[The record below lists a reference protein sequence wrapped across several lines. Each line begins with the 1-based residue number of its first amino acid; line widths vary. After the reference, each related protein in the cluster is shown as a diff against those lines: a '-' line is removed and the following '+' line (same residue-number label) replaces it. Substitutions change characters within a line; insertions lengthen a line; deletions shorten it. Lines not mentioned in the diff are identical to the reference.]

1 MSRELCRFRHPPQG
15 AMVIWE
21 LTRHCNLACL
31 HCCTDSS
38 PQVSREHDLP
48 AAMIIKAI
56 PDMMSAGVREF
67 FFSGGEPLIRPDFP
81 EIVAAIDPG
90 RAEAF
95 VNTNGYYLTPKLAR
109 RLAGSALRRVTVSI
123 DGATR
128 YVHALLRGKPTSY
141 DQAVKA
147 VCACLDA
154 GLPVRVSHVV
164 GKPNLSGV
172 EDFVARMTA
181 LGVDRIVINT
191 VFPAGRAA
199 RYPGL
204 YLTGEETADL
214 EARLIALRP
223 SCLSAGIDLDFS
235 LGEPA
240 TADVP
245 RGCPAGRQVLYI
257 APDGAVSG
265 CSWLFKLNPD
275 RFTVGN
281 LHQTSFSALAAGLN
295 SQNLSF
301 AHHDD
306 CPLPGLT
313 HELPRL

>member
-1 MSRELCRFRHPPQG
+1 
-15 AMVIWE
+15 MVIWE

-38 PQVSREHDLP
+38 PQVSGEHDLP
-48 AAMIIKAI
+48 LAMITQAI
-56 PDMMSAGVREF
+56 PDMMNAGVTEF
-67 FFSGGEPLIRPDFP
+67 FFSGGEPLTRQDFP
-81 EIVAAIDPG
+81 EIIAAIDPG
-90 RAEAF
+90 RADAF
-95 VNTNGYYLTPKLAR
+95 VNTNGYFLTASLAL
-109 RLAGSALRRVTVSI
+109 RLAKSALRRVTISI

-128 YVHALLRGKPTSY
+128 DIHALLRGKPTSY
-141 DQAVKA
+141 DQAVSA
-147 VCACLDA
+147 VRACLDA

-181 LGVDRIVINT
+181 LGVDRIVVNT

-204 YLTGEETADL
+204 YLTEDETAEL
-214 EARLIALRP
+214 ESRLTTLRTV
-223 SCLSAGIDLDFS
+223 CRSAGVDLDFS

-240 TADVP
+240 ADDVP

-265 CSWLFKLNPD
+265 CSWLFKLD
-275 RFTVGN
+275 SGRFTVGS
-281 LHQTSFSALAAGLN
+281 LRQDPFSALAAGLGEQN
-295 SQNLSF
+295 SSF
-301 AHHDD
+301 ADHDG
-306 CPLPGLT
+306 CPLPVLSQAQ
-313 HELPRL
+313 